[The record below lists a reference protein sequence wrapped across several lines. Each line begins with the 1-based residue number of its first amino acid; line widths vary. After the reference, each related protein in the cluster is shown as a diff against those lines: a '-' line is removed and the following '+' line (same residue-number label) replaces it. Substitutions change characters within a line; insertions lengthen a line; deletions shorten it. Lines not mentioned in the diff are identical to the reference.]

1 MKKIIFLLSALTF
14 FLSSCKEDIELNLES
29 TVGVLCVNGF
39 LYADCDSNVVLV
51 TETGT
56 ASPREIS
63 NADVKMFINGTLAEE
78 KTSADSAG
86 RYILRKKFFPG
97 DIVKIEVDYGGKTA
111 YREAQVPEY
120 VKDFEAEVTLERQ
133 KTYYDSEWADFD
145 TEDMYQID
153 LKFTDVSSEKNYYR
167 LYLDEYTYT
176 VKYEHERQRISDTV
190 YIDGHEYISNRDT
203 VIYTQ
208 KKIVGD
214 HSYHDYERTII
225 NEAPSLC
232 DEEMTTDNDM
242 IDMSVYN
249 YYRVFNNSRFAGGK
263 CSMRVYD
270 ICRDVPEETKYVRS
284 EDDLE
289 YLPEYTYIQ
298 YVGIETIDEDAY
310 YFLKTLN
317 GFESG
322 SFDSQELTG
331 AIKMYRN
338 VSGGSGNIIFAA
350 RKTKTITVFDGFK
363 PTPVFPDE
371 DDDDDYYYY
380 K

>member
-1 MKKIIFLLSALTF
+1 MKKIIFLLSVLTF

-97 DIVKIEVDYGGKTA
+97 DIVKIEVDYGGKIA
-111 YREAQVPEY
+111 YREAQVPEF
-120 VKDFEAEVTLERQ
+120 VNDFDAEVTLERQ
-133 KTYYDSEWADFD
+133 KTYYNSEWADFD

-153 LKFTDVSSEKNYYR
+153 IKFTDVSAGKNYYR
-167 LYLDEYTYT
+167 LCLDKFTYT
-176 VKYEHERQRISDTV
+176 IKYEYERQIITDTI
-190 YIDGHEYISNRDT
+190 YIDGHQYTSSRDT

-208 KKIVGD
+208 KKEVGD
-214 HSYHDYERTII
+214 HSYHDRERTII

-270 ICRDVPEETKYVRS
+270 ICHNVPEETKYVRS

-350 RKTKTITVFDGFK
+350 RKTKAITVFDGFK

>member
-39 LYADCDSNVVLV
+39 LYADCDSNVVAV
-51 TETGT
+51 TETGV
-56 ASPREIS
+56 AEPREIS
-63 NADVKMFINGTLAEE
+63 NAGVKMFINGTLAEE

-120 VKDFEAEVTLERQ
+120 VKDFDAEVTLERQ

-153 LKFTDVSSEKNYYR
+153 IKFTDVSAGKNYYR
-167 LYLDEYTYT
+167 LYLDKYAYTLR
-176 VKYEHERQRISDTV
+176 YENERQTISDTI
-190 YIDGHEYISNRDT
+190 YIDGHEYISSRDT

-208 KKIVGD
+208 QKQVD
-214 HSYHDYERTII
+214 YHRYRTII

-284 EDDLE
+284 EDDLK

>member
-39 LYADCDSNVVLV
+39 LYADCDSNVVAV
-51 TETGT
+51 TETGV
-56 ASPREIS
+56 AEPREIS
-63 NADVKMFINGTLAEE
+63 NAGVKMFINGTLAEE

-133 KTYYDSEWADFD
+133 KTYYNTEWADFD
-145 TEDMYQID
+145 KKDMYQID
-153 LKFTDVSSEKNYYR
+153 LKFTDVSSGKNYYR

-176 VKYEHERQRISDTV
+176 LRYEDERQTISDTI
-190 YIDGHEYISNRDT
+190 YIDGRRYISSRDT

-208 KKIVGD
+208 KKIVGE
-214 HSYHDYERTII
+214 HSYYDYEKTII

-270 ICRDVPEETKYVRS
+270 ICHNVPEETQTVWS
-284 EDDLE
+284 ENELE

-363 PTPVFPDE
+363 PTPVFR
-371 DDDDDYYYY
+371 DDDDYYYY

>member
-51 TETGT
+51 TATGV
-56 ASPREIS
+56 AEPREIS
-63 NADVKMFINGTLAEE
+63 NAGVKMFINGTLAEE

-97 DIVKIEVDYGGKTA
+97 DIVKIEVNYGGKTA

-120 VKDFEAEVTLERQ
+120 VKDFEAEVTLERD
-133 KTYYDSEWADFD
+133 KTYYNSEWADFD

-153 LKFTDVSSEKNYYR
+153 IKFTDVSAGKNYYR
-167 LYLDEYTYT
+167 LCLDKYAYTLR
-176 VKYEHERQRISDTV
+176 YEHERQTISDTI

-208 KKIVGD
+208 QKQV
-214 HSYHDYERTII
+214 DYNRYRTII

-232 DEEMTTDNDM
+232 DEEMTTDNDL
-242 IDMSVYN
+242 IDMSVFN

-350 RKTKTITVFDGFK
+350 RKTKAITVFDGFK
-363 PTPVFPDE
+363 PTPVFRDD

>member
-1 MKKIIFLLSALTF
+1 MKKIIFLLSVLTF

-63 NADVKMFINGTLAEE
+63 NAGVKMFINGTLAEE

-153 LKFTDVSSEKNYYR
+153 IKFTDVSAGKNYYR
-167 LYLDEYTYT
+167 LYLDKYAYTLR
-176 VKYEHERQRISDTV
+176 YENERQTISDTI
-190 YIDGHEYISNRDT
+190 YIDGHEYTSSRDT

-208 KKIVGD
+208 QKQVD
-214 HSYHDYERTII
+214 YHRYRTII

>member
-1 MKKIIFLLSALTF
+1 MKKIIFLLSVLTF

-153 LKFTDVSSEKNYYR
+153 IKFTDVSAGKNYYR
-167 LYLDEYTYT
+167 LYLDKYAYTLR
-176 VKYEHERQRISDTV
+176 YENERQTISDTI
-190 YIDGHEYISNRDT
+190 YIDGHQYTSSRDT

-208 KKIVGD
+208 QKQVD
-214 HSYHDYERTII
+214 YHRYRTII

-270 ICRDVPEETKYVRS
+270 ICRDVPEETMYVRS

>member
-1 MKKIIFLLSALTF
+1 MKKIIFLLSVLTLF
-14 FLSSCKEDIELNLES
+14 MSSCKEDIELNLES

-63 NADVKMFINGTLAEE
+63 NADVKMFINGALAEE

-97 DIVKIEVDYGGKTA
+97 DIVKIEVNYGGKTA

-133 KTYYDSEWADFD
+133 KTYYNSEWADFD
-145 TEDMYQID
+145 KEDMYQID
-153 LKFTDVSSEKNYYR
+153 IKFTDVSAGKNYYR
-167 LYLDEYTYT
+167 LYLDKFTYT
-176 VKYEHERQRISDTV
+176 IKYEYERQIITDTV
-190 YIDGHEYISNRDT
+190 YIDGHQYTSSRDT

-232 DEEMTTDNDM
+232 DEEMTTENDM

-270 ICRDVPEETKYVRS
+270 ICHNVPEETKYVRS

-298 YVGIETIDEDAY
+298 YVGIETIDEDTY

-338 VSGGSGNIIFAA
+338 VIGGSGNIIFAA